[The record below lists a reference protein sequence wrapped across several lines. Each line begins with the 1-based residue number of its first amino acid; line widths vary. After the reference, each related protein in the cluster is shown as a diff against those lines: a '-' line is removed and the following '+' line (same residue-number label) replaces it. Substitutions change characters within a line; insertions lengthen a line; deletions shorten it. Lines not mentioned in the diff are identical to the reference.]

1 MFEITGDKVQP
12 VIKDM
17 VYLQLHS
24 VSSPILK
31 PGIHPECCILVL
43 DKVYLIFNFHA

>member
-24 VSSPILK
+24 VSLPICKLR
-31 PGIHPECCILVL
+31 IHTERCILAL